1 MPSKTEPETK
11 KNGPDVPSQPQVS
24 WPSPESTPS
33 KTMEALQRQAREVT
47 AAPKTPSDN
56 LANLLAQVVN
66 QAREQQLSAEKQLQS
81 QLSQA
86 SATISDAKKLQAIL
100 QTAQTLEKN
109 LQGGLTAAWQKPE
122 ETDTTLRA
130 LEQEIAEQQVQADAR
145 LAQAL
150 TQAVASLAQ
159 AQSAMFQ
166 VQALGQM
173 AQAIKE
179 ASQALNQ
186 AMPPT
191 GPNQLQ

>member
-1 MPSKTEPETK
+1 MPSKTEPDTK
-11 KNGPDVPSQPQVS
+11 KNGPDAPSQPQVS

-33 KTMEALQRQAREVT
+33 KTMEALQHQAREVA

-56 LANLLAQVVN
+56 LASLLAQVVN

-86 SATISDAKKLQAIL
+86 SATISDAKKIQAIL
-100 QTAQTLEKN
+100 QTAQTLEKS

-122 ETDTTLRA
+122 ETSTTLRA
-130 LEQEIAEQQVQADAR
+130 LEQQIAEQQVQADAR

-150 TQAVASLAQ
+150 TQAVSSLAQ

-186 AMPPT
+186 ALPPT
-191 GPNQLQ
+191 GPTQLQ